1 MFREACLITGISGEI
16 GASIAKRYLAN
27 DFVVI
32 GIDINPPQHDHFS
45 HFILTNLHSLV
56 VDEVA
61 REVFFSELNELL
73 IGVQLKVLVNNAA
86 IQILTS
92 GDLSDVDKL
101 VESHIVNVAAPLLL
115 YRALSFQLKK
125 NIGVLVNI
133 GSIHSRL
140 TKNGFAL
147 YASSKAALKSLT
159 QSHAIES
166 EGEILVFSVEPAAID
181 TTMLRKGFGHNKKA
195 LEELSSYHPVKKIGS
210 PEDLSS
216 LVWYLTSSNNI
227 FLHGSCIDLSGGISA
242 VLHDPG

>member
-1 MFREACLITGISGEI
+1 VSRDVCLITGISGEI

-32 GIDINPPQHDHFS
+32 GIDINPPQHNHFS
-45 HFILTNLHSLV
+45 HFILTDLHSLV
-56 VDEVA
+56 LDEVD

-73 IGVQLKVLVNNAA
+73 FGKHLKVLVNNAA
-86 IQILTS
+86 VQILTS

-101 VESHIVNVAAPLLL
+101 VESHIINVAAPLLL
-115 YRALSFQLKK
+115 YRALSFRLKK
-125 NIGVLVNI
+125 NTGVLVNI
-133 GSIHSRL
+133 GSIHSTL

-159 QSHAIES
+159 QSLAIES
-166 EGEILVFSVEPAAID
+166 EGKVLVFSVEPAAID
-181 TTMLRKGFGHNKKA
+181 TKMLRRGFGDNKKA
-195 LEELSSYHPVKKIGS
+195 LKELSSYHPVKRIGS

-216 LVWYLTSSNNI
+216 LVWYLTSSNNM
-227 FLHGSCIDLSGGISA
+227 FLHGSCIDLSGGISG